1 MQRVLYDYPVRGIV
15 PIQQTHTPGVLGM
28 ILKTQHHGTL
38 LTTSDTLATA
48 ESYQH
53 DLPPGTAAPAV
64 EAAFHANRRRVQALA
79 AAYQATLLFGHD
91 IDQILDWA
99 GQGVID

>member
-1 MQRVLYDYPVRGIV
+1 
-15 PIQQTHTPGVLGM
+15 M

-53 DLPPGTAAPAV
+53 DLPLGTAAGCRPWRRSTRPPFPAQ
-64 EAAFHANRRRVQALA
+64 VQA
-79 AAYQATLLFGHD
+79 
-91 IDQILDWA
+91 WA
-99 GQGVID
+99 GKGTID

>member
-1 MQRVLYDYPVRGIV
+1 
-15 PIQQTHTPGVLGM
+15 M

-53 DLPPGTAAPAV
+53 DLPPGTAAPA
-64 EAAFHANRRRVQALA
+64 
-79 AAYQATLLFGHD
+79 
-91 IDQILDWA
+91 QIGSIERSL
-99 GQGVID
+99 IP

>member
-15 PIQQTHTPGVLGM
+15 PIQKAHTPGVLGM

-64 EAAFHANRRRVQALA
+64 EAAFHATRRRVQALA
-79 AAYQATLLFGHD
+79 AEYQATLLFGHD
-91 IDQILDWA
+91 AAQVQAWA
-99 GQGVID
+99 GKGTLD